1 MTKEPSGKT
10 DIIRAAVKIFARK
23 GYDATSVDEI
33 AAKAKV
39 AKGTIYYHFKTKPDI
54 FLTIIEQGIATFTGL
69 LVKRINT
76 ANDPETQ
83 LAEFISAQVD
93 FFQEYKDFCR
103 VLLTEMWRLETHWQN
118 EFRHLR
124 DNYNPIA
131 IAILEKGKQEKK
143 FKATMDPGITATII
157 FNAVAFTSIEIP
169 LLHPAVSTDLLK
181 QQLIGSII
189 SGITLKE

>member
-54 FLTIIEQGIATFTGL
+54 FLTIIEQGIATFTNL
-69 LVKRINT
+69 LISRINAATDPT
-76 ANDPETQ
+76 AQ

-93 FFQEYKDFCR
+93 FFLEYKDFCR
-103 VLLTEMWRLETHWQN
+103 VLLTEMWRLETHWQK
-118 EFRHLR
+118 EFQHLR
-124 DNYNPIA
+124 ANYSPLA
-131 IAILEKGKQEKK
+131 IGILEKGKQQGV
-143 FKATMDPGITATII
+143 FRSTMNPEITATIV

-169 LLHPAVSTDLLK
+169 LLNPSASTDILK
-181 QQLIGSII
+181 QQLIDSII
-189 SGITLKE
+189 NGIASTE